1 MTLIVAD
8 LENYKHDINDT
19 VDLVLFFSLR
29 PQYAAVGD
37 CCYPICCGAL
47 LRIDIKSTESLI
59 PSFDKEAK
67 KMKIKIITVGKT
79 KEKFLQFGEK
89 EFQQR
94 LARYCQIEWITVKE
108 EKIIAGKS
116 DQQIKANEAERI
128 LEKIAPKSWKVALD
142 RTGKPMSSEDLAAWL
157 QKKMNEGTSE
167 FEFIIGGALG
177 LDPIILNS
185 VNQVLSLSQMTFTHE
200 MSRLILLEQL
210 YRAFTILRGE
220 KYHK

>member
-1 MTLIVAD
+1 
-8 LENYKHDINDT
+8 
-19 VDLVLFFSLR
+19 
-29 PQYAAVGD
+29 
-37 CCYPICCGAL
+37 
-47 LRIDIKSTESLI
+47 
-59 PSFDKEAK
+59 
-67 KMKIKIITVGKT
+67 MKIKIIVVGRT
-79 KEKFLQFGEK
+79 KEKFLQIGEK

-94 LARYCQIEWITVKE
+94 LARYCQVEWITVKE
-108 EKIIAGKS
+108 EKIVTGKS
-116 DQQIKANEAERI
+116 DHQIKANEAERI

-142 RTGKPMSSEDLAAWL
+142 TTGKPMSSEGLAAWL

-177 LDPIILNS
+177 LDSTVLNS